1 MRSRVGVV
9 AGLAVLYFAAAKL
22 GLLLAAISPSAT
34 PVWPPTGIAFAACL
48 VLGYRVWPAI
58 FVGAFL
64 ANLTTAGSVGTSLAI
79 AAGNTLEALAGAYLV
94 NRLAN
99 GPRVFDRA
107 RDIFA
112 FVGLA
117 ALASTTISATIGLT
131 SLSLAGYARWA
142 EFAPIWLTWWLGRR
156 HRQPDLRAAHRA
168 VGEGPGPAV
177 DS

>member
-1 MRSRVGVV
+1 M
-9 AGLAVLYFAAAKL
+9 YFVAAKV

-64 ANLTTAGSVGTSLAI
+64 ANITTAGSVGTSLAI
-79 AAGNTLEALAGAYLV
+79 AAGNTLEALVGAYLV
-94 NRLAN
+94 ARLAN
-99 GPRVFDRA
+99 GPRVFDHA

-117 ALASTTISATIGLT
+117 ALASTTVSATIGLT
-131 SLSLAGYARWA
+131 SLSLGGYAPWA
-142 EFAPIWLTWWLGRR
+142 ELWAHLADVVARR
-156 HRQPDLRAAHRA
+156 CHRQSHLRPAHRA
-168 VGEGPGPAV
+168 LGQGPGSAV